1 MDYKEQQIGE
11 YLSELSSKAPVP
23 GGGGVSALTGALAA
37 GLAQMVCSLTAG
49 KKRYA
54 DVEQEICETADALTK
69 IRERFVLYMKEDAEA
84 FEPLSKAYGLP
95 KETQEQSEKRAV
107 VLEHCLQSAAQPP
120 LHICEAV
127 AELVPLIH
135 TAAAKGSRLAVSD
148 AGCAAA
154 LAAAALKAAALNVT
168 VNTRLMKDRETA
180 QKLDVRVDTLLS
192 DTITRLED
200 VYRQVAEQ
208 LRVQ

>member
-11 YLSELSSKAPVP
+11 YLAELASKAPIP

-37 GLAQMVCSLTAG
+37 GLAQMVCSLTVG

-54 DVEQEICETADALTK
+54 DVEQEIREAADVLSG
-69 IRERFVLYMKEDAEA
+69 IRERLVLCMKEDAEA

-95 KETQEQSEKRAV
+95 KDTVEQQKERAE
-107 VLEHCLQSAAQPP
+107 VLEQCLRTAAQPP

-127 AELVPLIH
+127 AELVPQIS
-135 TAAAKGSRLAVSD
+135 TVAEKGSRLAVSD

-154 LAAAALKAAALNVT
+154 LAAAALKAAALNVS
-168 VNTRLMKDRETA
+168 VNTRLMKERAAAEE
-180 QKLDVRVDTLLS
+180 LDVRVDALLS
-192 DTITRLED
+192 ETLPKLDA
-200 VYRQVAEQ
+200 VYSKIAAH
-208 LRVQ
+208 LHI